1 MVRNY
6 HASVNRTRRRI
17 ELSRQATLRAVSH
30 LSNIHEEYAEDFKEF
45 GESLQSIATILQSI
59 HDAHDGLRAP
69 FERL

>member
-30 LSNIHEEYAEDFKEF
+30 LSNIHEEYADDFKEF
-45 GESLQSIATILQSI
+45 G
-59 HDAHDGLRAP
+59 
-69 FERL
+69 